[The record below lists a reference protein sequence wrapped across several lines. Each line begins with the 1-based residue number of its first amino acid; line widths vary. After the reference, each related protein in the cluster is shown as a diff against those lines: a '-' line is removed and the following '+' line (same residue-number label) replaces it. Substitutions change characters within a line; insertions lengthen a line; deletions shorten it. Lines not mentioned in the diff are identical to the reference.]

1 MATEAIPSGRRGYD
15 TVIFD
20 CDSTLTAVEGIDELA
35 RLRGRYRE
43 VASLTDAAMNG
54 ELPLDDVYARRLEML
69 TPSRREVA
77 AIADRYRRHAVPD
90 AAAVIGALHESGK
103 DVFIVSGGLLDA
115 VGPFGAWL
123 GVSGDH
129 IRAVGI
135 RYTPDSAGVDRYE
148 DTEPTPLTGANGK
161 SIVVRELL
169 RGRPGRSLLVGDG
182 ASDLVAA
189 ESVTCF
195 VGFTGVVE
203 RPSIVAAADVLI
215 TGPAL
220 SPLLGLALTASEE
233 EELDGT
239 SHHSL
244 IDDGRTRIDGGELIF
259 RGGTTS

>member
-1 MATEAIPSGRRGYD
+1 MATAAIPSERRGYD

-20 CDSTLTAVEGIDELA
+20 CDSTLTAIEGIDELA
-35 RLRGRYRE
+35 RLLGRYNE
-43 VASLTDAAMNG
+43 VALLTDAAMNG
-54 ELPLDDVYARRLEML
+54 NLPLDDVYGRRLEML
-69 TPSRREVA
+69 TPSRSDVA
-77 AIADRYRRHAVPD
+77 AIADRYRHHVVPD
-90 AAAVIGALHESGK
+90 APAVIEALRTAGK

-123 GVSGDH
+123 GVPGDH

-135 RYTPDSAGVDRYE
+135 RYMPDSAGIDRYG
-148 DTEPTPLTGANGK
+148 DTEPNPLTTAGGK
-161 SIVVRELL
+161 SVVVRELL
-169 RGRPGRSLLVGDG
+169 RGRPGQSLLVGDG

-203 RPSIVAAADVLI
+203 RPAVVAAADVLI

-233 EELDGT
+233 EVLVGT
-239 SHHSL
+239 SYRSL
-244 IDDGRTRIDGGELIF
+244 IDDGWTRIDGGELII
-259 RGGTTS
+259 RRGTTS